1 MTSFKNIFVSL
12 LMLLSFVS
20 LSHARSPDVKYNFV
34 SFDSFDPNVEVQ
46 EPFTVAASLSVPR
59 EDEAV
64 PVVIVVHGSGGVDER
79 GNIYAK
85 ALNKVGI
92 ATLELDMW
100 AARGLDGGLS
110 RPNHVRETLP
120 DVYGAIKYLQSNEAV
135 QGDNIGLIGF
145 SWGGVVAMLMSNE
158 THDLADNMKGLVA
171 NYPVCWAY
179 NIVPDYEFTY
189 VQPGR
194 QLMVIAGE
202 DDLYDG
208 PGDCENLLNS
218 LPPENQDQVSL
229 LELRNATHA
238 FELPRE
244 PSEFYDPFAYRG
256 QGGYVPIEFNAFATF
271 KAVTSATLHFKKALN
286 HDSEFVPS
294 KIRAKI
300 HSIFSK
306 QP

>member
-1 MTSFKNIFVSL
+1 VLNRLILILSL
-12 LMLLSFVS
+12 SLMLASQAY
-20 LSHARSPDVKYNFV
+20 ARSADVKYNFV
-34 SFDSFDPNVEVQ
+34 SFDAFDPSSEIQ
-46 EPFTVAASLSVPR
+46 PSIKVAASLNVPR
-59 EDEAV
+59 SEEAV

-79 GNIYAK
+79 GHLYAQS
-85 ALNKVGI
+85 LNKVGI

-100 AARGLDGGLS
+100 AARGLGGGLS

-120 DVYGAIKYLQSNEAV
+120 DIYGAIQFLQTQPAV

-145 SWGGVVAMLMSNE
+145 SWGGVVAMLMSQE
-158 THDLADNMKGLVA
+158 THTLADNLNGLVA

-179 NIVPDYEFTY
+179 NVVPGYEFTY

-194 QLMVIAGE
+194 ELLVISGE
-202 DDLYDG
+202 ADLYDG

-218 LPPENQDQVSL
+218 LPSENQAQVSL
-229 LELRNATHA
+229 LSLPRATHG

-244 PSEFYDPFAYRG
+244 ASEFYDPYAFRG
-256 QGGYVPIEFNAFATF
+256 QGGYVPIEYNPLATF
-271 KAVTSATLHFKKALN
+271 RAVTRATLHFKASL
-286 HDSEFVPS
+286 HHETAFAPS
-294 KIRAKI
+294 KIRAAI

>member
-1 MTSFKNIFVSL
+1 MASIKKITVAL
-12 LMLLSFVS
+12 CLLLSFVS
-20 LSHARSPDVKYNFV
+20 LAQARSPDVKYNFV
-34 SFDSFDPNVEVQ
+34 SFDTFDPNVDIQ
-46 EPFTVAASLSVPR
+46 EPIKVAASLSVPR
-59 EDEAV
+59 EEEAV

-85 ALNKVGI
+85 SLNKAGI

-110 RPNHVRETLP
+110 RPDHVRKTLP
-120 DVYGAIKYLQSNEAV
+120 DIYGAIQYLKTNESV
-135 QGDNIGLIGF
+135 KSDSIGLIGF

-158 THDLADNMKGLVA
+158 THELANNVKGLVA

-194 QLMVIAGE
+194 HLLVIAGE

-208 PGDCENLLNS
+208 PGDCANLLNS

-229 LELRNATHA
+229 LELRNATHG

-244 PSEFYDPFAYRG
+244 PSEFFDPFAYRG
-256 QGGYVPIEFNAFATF
+256 QGGYVPIRFNPIATF
-271 KAVTSATLHFKKALN
+271 RAVTRATWHFKKTL
-286 HDSEFVPS
+286 HHEREFVPS
-294 KIRAKI
+294 KIRVEN
-300 HSIFSK
+300 HSVFSM